1 MKKAGC
7 SADTTSCF
15 FQTQEQHF
23 EVVLSTTKNKFR
35 EIEQLHRI
43 LFVKKKNT
51 AHAAQRWILSGES
64 AAK

>member
-1 MKKAGC
+1 MKKAGR
-7 SADTTSCF
+7 SADTTSYF
-15 FQTQEQHF
+15 FQAQEEHF
-23 EVVLSTTKNKFR
+23 EVVQSTTKNKFWK
-35 EIEQLHRI
+35 IEQLHKI

>member
-1 MKKAGC
+1 VRTLR
-7 SADTTSCF
+7 SASFKRKNNTLQLYS
-15 FQTQEQHF
+15 QQQ
-23 EVVLSTTKNKFR
+23 KNKFWK
-35 EIEQLHRI
+35 IEQLHKI

>member
-1 MKKAGC
+1 
-7 SADTTSCF
+7 
-15 FQTQEQHF
+15 
-23 EVVLSTTKNKFR
+23 VRSTTKNKFWK
-35 EIEQLHRI
+35 IEQLHKI